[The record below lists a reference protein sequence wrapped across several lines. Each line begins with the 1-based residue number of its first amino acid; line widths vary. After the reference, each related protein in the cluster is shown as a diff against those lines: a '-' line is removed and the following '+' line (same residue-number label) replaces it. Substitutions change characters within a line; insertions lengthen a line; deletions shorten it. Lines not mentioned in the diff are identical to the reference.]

1 MSMATLVQISDTHF
15 GTEQPQVVEALVK
28 LVHDQ
33 APELVV
39 MSGDITQRARRSQF
53 RAAKVFLDS
62 LHVPRLLT
70 IPGNHDIPLLDIF
83 TRTFRPY
90 AKFTSEFGNELEPE
104 YESDALLVVTV
115 KTTRR
120 YRHVDGEVSS
130 EQIER
135 VANRLTSAKPQQLRV
150 VVTHQPV
157 CVIRA
162 EDEENLLQGHKA
174 AIQSWAAAGADL
186 IMGGHIHLPYV
197 CPLHENLGNG
207 TRKLW
212 AVQAGT
218 AVSSRIRHE
227 AGNSVNIIRYD
238 TADPNTIQVEQW
250 DYLVGGRKFDIA
262 KVHAL
267 NRDHMHGR

>member
-1 MSMATLVQISDTHF
+1 MSTIIQISDTHF

-28 LVHDQ
+28 LVHEQ
-33 APELVV
+33 APELVIV
-39 MSGDITQRARRSQF
+39 SGDITQRARRAQF

-62 LHVPRLLT
+62 LNAPRLLA

-90 AKFTSEFGNELEPE
+90 AKFAREFGNELEPE
-104 YESDALLVVTV
+104 YESEALLVITV

-120 YRHVDGEVSS
+120 YRHVDGEVSA

-135 VANRLTSAKPQQLRV
+135 VAGRLASAKAQQLRI

-157 CVIRA
+157 CVIRQ
-162 EDEENLLQGHKA
+162 EDEENLLQGHKP

-227 AGNSVNIIRYD
+227 AGNSVNLIRYD
-238 TADPNTIQVEQW
+238 PIEPTIIQIEQW
-250 DYLVGGRKFDIA
+250 DYQVGGRKFDIA

-267 NRDHMHGR
+267 NRDHAHGC

>member
-1 MSMATLVQISDTHF
+1 MATLIQISDTHF
-15 GTEQPQVVEALVK
+15 GTEQPQVVEALIK
-28 LVHDQ
+28 LVHEQ

-39 MSGDITQRARRSQF
+39 ISGDITQRARRAQF
-53 RAAKVFLDS
+53 RAAKVFVDNLN
-62 LHVPRLLT
+62 VPHLLA

-90 AKFTSEFGNELEPE
+90 AKFAREFGTQLEPE
-104 YESDALLVVTV
+104 YENDALLVITV

-120 YRHVDGEVSS
+120 YRHVDGEVSP

-135 VANRLTSAKPQQLRV
+135 VAKRLASAKAQQLRI

-174 AIQSWAAAGADL
+174 AIQSWATAGADL

-197 CPLHENLGNG
+197 CPLHENLGEE

-218 AVSSRIRHE
+218 AVSNRIRHE
-227 AGNSVNIIRYD
+227 AGNSINLIRYD
-238 TADPNTIQVEQW
+238 PAEPNMIQVEQW
-250 DYLVGGRKFDIA
+250 DYQVGGRAFA
-262 KVHAL
+262 MTKVHAL
-267 NRDHMHGR
+267 NRDHEHGR